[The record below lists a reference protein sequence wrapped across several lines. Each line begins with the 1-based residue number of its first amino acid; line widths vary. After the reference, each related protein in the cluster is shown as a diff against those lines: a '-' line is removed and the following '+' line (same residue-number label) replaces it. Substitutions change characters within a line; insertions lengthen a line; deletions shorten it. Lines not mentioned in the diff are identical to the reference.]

1 MFKIEQYMQKKAQKI
16 AMNKSFKTLNPDIH
30 FRVLHIL
37 EENSQITQREM
48 AEKLGISLGTVNF
61 CLKALVEIGHVK
73 INNFKKNTNKS
84 AYLYLL
90 TPSGIS
96 KKTMLATSFLKRKIN
111 EYKALKMEIDLIKLK
126 IKDSNV
132 IIGKGR

>member
-1 MFKIEQYMQKKAQKI
+1 MFKIEHINPKGTLVTKAQKTI
-16 AMNKSFKTLNPDIH
+16 DPDIH
-30 FRVLHIL
+30 FRVLHTL
-37 EENSQITQREM
+37 EENPHITQREL
-48 AEKLGISLGTVNF
+48 AQKLGISLGGVNF

-73 INNFKKNTNKS
+73 INNFQKNTNKS

-96 KKTMLATSFLKRKIN
+96 KKTLLATSFLKRKIN

-126 IKDSNV
+126 IKDSNS
-132 IIGKGR
+132 ISGKGR

>member
-1 MFKIEQYMQKKAQKI
+1 MFKIEHINFKGALVTKVQKNI
-16 AMNKSFKTLNPDIH
+16 DPDIH
-30 FRVLHIL
+30 FRVLHTI
-37 EENSQITQREM
+37 EENPHITQREL
-48 AEKLGISLGTVNF
+48 AQKLGISLGGVNF

-73 INNFKKNTNKS
+73 INNFQKNTNKS
-84 AYLYLL
+84 SYLYLL

-96 KKTMLATSFLKRKIN
+96 KKTLLATSFLKRKMN

-132 IIGKGR
+132 ISDKGS

>member
-1 MFKIEQYMQKKAQKI
+1 MFKIEHNNLKGTLVIKAQKTI
-16 AMNKSFKTLNPDIH
+16 DPDIH
-30 FRVLHIL
+30 FRVLHTL
-37 EENSQITQREM
+37 EENPHITQREL
-48 AEKLGISLGTVNF
+48 AQKLGISLGGVNF

-73 INNFKKNTNKS
+73 INNFQKNTNKS

-96 KKTMLATSFLKRKIN
+96 KKTILATSFLKRKMN

-126 IKDSNV
+126 IKDSNLTS
-132 IIGKGR
+132 GKSR

>member
-1 MFKIEQYMQKKAQKI
+1 MTKALI
-16 AMNKSFKTLNPDIH
+16 SIDPDMH
-30 FRVLHIL
+30 FRALHIL
-37 EENSQITQREM
+37 EENPHITQREL
-48 AEKLGISLGTVNF
+48 AQKLGISLGGVNF

-73 INNFKKNTNKS
+73 INNFQKNTNKS

-96 KKTMLATSFLKRKIN
+96 KKTMLATSFLKRKMN

-126 IKDSNV
+126 IKDSNLTS
-132 IIGKGR
+132 GKSR

>member
-1 MFKIEQYMQKKAQKI
+1 MFNIEHINLKGTLVTTAQKTI
-16 AMNKSFKTLNPDIH
+16 DPDIH
-30 FRVLHIL
+30 FRVLHTL
-37 EENSQITQREM
+37 EGSPHITQREL
-48 AEKLGISLGTVNF
+48 AQKLGISLGGVNF

-73 INNFKKNTNKS
+73 INNFQKNTNKS

-96 KKTMLATSFLKRKIN
+96 QKTMLTTSFLKRKIN

-126 IKDSNV
+126 IKGSNL
-132 IIGKGR
+132 IRSKGS

>member
-1 MFKIEQYMQKKAQKI
+1 MFKIEHNNLKRTLVTKAQKTI
-16 AMNKSFKTLNPDIH
+16 DPDIH
-30 FRVLHIL
+30 FRVLHTI
-37 EENSQITQREM
+37 EENPHVTQREL
-48 AEKLGISLGTVNF
+48 AQKLGISLGGVNF

-73 INNFKKNTNKS
+73 INNFQKNTNKS

-96 KKTMLATSFLKRKIN
+96 KKTMLATSFLKRKMN

-126 IKDSNV
+126 IKDSNLTS
-132 IIGKGR
+132 GKSR

>member
-1 MFKIEQYMQKKAQKI
+1 MTKLTKNID
-16 AMNKSFKTLNPDIH
+16 PDIH
-30 FRVLHIL
+30 FRVLHTL
-37 EENSQITQREM
+37 EENPHITQREL
-48 AEKLGISLGTVNF
+48 AQKLGISLGGVNF

-73 INNFKKNTNKS
+73 INNFQKNTNKS

-96 KKTMLATSFLKRKIN
+96 KKTLLATSFLKRKIN

-126 IKDSNV
+126 IKDSNS
-132 IIGKGR
+132 ISGKGR

>member
-1 MFKIEQYMQKKAQKI
+1 MFKIEHNNLKDTLVTKAQKTI
-16 AMNKSFKTLNPDIH
+16 DPDIH
-30 FRVLHIL
+30 FRVLHTL
-37 EENSQITQREM
+37 EENPHITQREL
-48 AEKLGISLGTVNF
+48 AQKLGISLGGVNF

-73 INNFKKNTNKS
+73 INNFQKNTNKS

-96 KKTMLATSFLKRKIN
+96 KKTMLATSFLKRKMN

-126 IKDSNV
+126 IKDSNLTS
-132 IIGKGR
+132 GKSR

>member
-1 MFKIEQYMQKKAQKI
+1 MFKIEHNNLKGTLVIKAQKTI
-16 AMNKSFKTLNPDIH
+16 DPDIH
-30 FRVLHIL
+30 FRVLHTL
-37 EENSQITQREM
+37 EENPHITQREL
-48 AEKLGISLGTVNF
+48 AQKLGISLGGVNF

-73 INNFKKNTNKS
+73 INNFQKNTNKS

-96 KKTMLATSFLKRKIN
+96 KKTMLATSFLKRKMN

-126 IKDSNV
+126 IKDSNLTS
-132 IIGKGR
+132 GKSR